1 MSVIVNLRVIVNR
14 GNHNEASRMLMWVYA
29 LCSFVLSL
37 GDCNSCLVLD
47 DELNVLPL
55 SKAARGLTAL
65 PGTFIVMC
73 PSLG

>member
-1 MSVIVNLRVIVNR
+1 VATESYADLGLCIV
-14 GNHNEASRMLMWVYA
+14 
-29 LCSFVLSL
+29 CSFVLSL

-65 PGTFIVMC
+65 PGTFTIMC
-73 PSLG
+73 PS

>member
-1 MSVIVNLRVIVNR
+1 
-14 GNHNEASRMLMWVYA
+14 MLMWVYA

>member
-1 MSVIVNLRVIVNR
+1 MEFSVCV
-14 GNHNEASRMLMWVYA
+14 
-29 LCSFVLSL
+29 CSFVLSL

-65 PGTFIVMC
+65 PGTSHNHLPQVF
-73 PSLG
+73 G